1 MFVYI
6 FSHKIMETMVTYLTH
21 KTSIRNLESL
31 NNLTL
36 VLYKPKYCGD
46 IIFKW

>member
-1 MFVYI
+1 
-6 FSHKIMETMVTYLTH
+6 METMVTYLTH
-21 KTSIRNLESL
+21 KASVGNLERL

-36 VLYKPKYCGD
+36 VLYKPKYCAD